1 MNKRIE
7 WTRRAL
13 ADFDSLDPPV
23 RQRITEAL
31 ERFAETG
38 YGDIQTLKGTD
49 GESRLR
55 VGRWRVRLIEDDSE
69 NVIRIQRVLHRR
81 EAYRL

>member
-1 MNKRIE
+1 MNKRMV

-13 ADFDSLDPPV
+13 ADFDRLDRPV
-23 RQRITEAL
+23 RQQIIEAL

-38 YGDIQTLKGTD
+38 YGDIQPLKGTD

-55 VGRWRVRLIEDDSE
+55 VGRWRVRLIEDNAE
-69 NVIRIQRVLHRR
+69 NVIHIQRVLHRS
-81 EAYRL
+81 EAYRR